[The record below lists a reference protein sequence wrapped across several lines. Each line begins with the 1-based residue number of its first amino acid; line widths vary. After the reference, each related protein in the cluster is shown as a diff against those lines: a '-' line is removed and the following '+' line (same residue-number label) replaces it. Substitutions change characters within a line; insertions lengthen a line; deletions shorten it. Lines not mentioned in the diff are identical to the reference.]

1 MSDAA
6 MSGTFSQVLLFQV
19 RPDRVEAFE
28 VLVRQVQRE
37 QEQLPGCL
45 QARYMKRFYTFDGV
59 EWGQPPR
66 ELTKIVKC
74 VKYYAYLEF
83 GSAEDCGAATGW
95 LFENHAKELTRMC
108 IAPFDISSGYT
119 L

>member
-1 MSDAA
+1 MATPE

-28 VLVRQVQRE
+28 VLARQVQRE

-45 QARYMKRFYTFDGV
+45 QVRYMKRFYTFDGV
-59 EWGQPPR
+59 ETGQPPR
-66 ELTKIVKC
+66 QLTKIVKC
-74 VKYYAYLEF
+74 VKYYAFLEF
-83 GSAEDCGAATGW
+83 AGAEDCGAATGW
-95 LFENHAKELTRMC
+95 LFGSYAGALTKMC
-108 IAPFDISSGYT
+108 IAPFDISSGYA